1 MVILNKTNGLRGLL
15 KKYFSVL
22 RGNFTSTA
30 FKIYSTNTKHVYT
43 IYTTSA
49 NAFDAGPTLYKC
61 YTIFLCLLGSCFAYN
76 AMLPL
81 GISERL
87 MDQLETILCLMFSFF
102 FEDSMVSY
110 IKDNVFNPHVTCIA
124 SPSDTHYVV

>member
-1 MVILNKTNGLRGLL
+1 MVFVVYLKSISAFCGVILPAQLSKYTQRIQNMCIPFIQRRPTSSTLGQHCTNVIR
-15 KKYFSVL
+15 F
-22 RGNFTSTA
+22 
-30 FKIYSTNTKHVYT
+30 
-43 IYTTSA
+43 
-49 NAFDAGPTLYKC
+49 
-61 YTIFLCLLGSCFAYN
+61 FLCLLGSCFAYN

-87 MDQLETILCLMFSFF
+87 MDQLETMLCLMFSFF

-110 IKDNVFNPHVTCIA
+110 IKDNVFYPHVTCIA